1 MIRIT
6 EEEYKNLQPGIGRV
20 FVIPDMDS
28 HVDSSTGIQ
37 VVRDESE
44 QEFGRVWRVSPDVWK
59 HNVDIIPGAGVVY
72 AKTSMEVFEVE
83 VEGQITVRIR
93 SVFWQDIA
101 GIINSQR
108 N

>member
-28 HVDSSTGIQ
+28 HVDSSSGIQ

-44 QEFGRVWRVSPDVWK
+44 QEFGRVWRVCPSVWK
-59 HNVDIIPGAGVVY
+59 HNGDIVPGAGVVY

-83 VEGQITVRIR
+83 VDGQVTLRVR

-101 GIINSQR
+101 GIIHIEKS
-108 N
+108 

>member
-6 EEEYKNLQPGIGRV
+6 EKEYKALQPGIGRV

-28 HVDSSTGIQ
+28 HVDSSSGIQ

-44 QEFGRVWRVSPDVWK
+44 QELGRVWRVCPSVWK
-59 HNVDIIPGAGVVY
+59 HNVDIVAGAGVVY

-83 VEGQITVRIR
+83 VDGEVTVRIR

-101 GIINSQR
+101 GIVNTEKS
-108 N
+108 